1 MNEGEAMKATNRK
14 SGLLRMANPALLIRG
29 LAPDDFQSFAIIMV

>member
-1 MNEGEAMKATNRK
+1 MKATNRK
-14 SGLLRMANPALLIRG
+14 SGLLNKANPALLIRG